1 MGFCLDTWRISGS
14 NGQKWQNR
22 ASGGWTPVP
31 AGCRCE
37 VGAPCH
43 ARTARMARFAPAT
56 RVPRSFAARACH
68 ARSQCTVRKL
78 RGTRAV
84 SRRAEAVRALC
95 ALRAFLT
102 PWSTTRA
109 KARPARMARFAP
121 ATRVPLSFAARACH
135 ALSQCT
141 VRKLRGTRAVSRRAE
156 AVRALCALRAFLTPW
171 STTRCARLTWRGL
184 RQRAA
189 FLHYHGAGLPC
200 IVSVH
205 SSETERHPFI
215 FTRAI
220 QPGELL

>member
-102 PWSTTRA
+102 PWSTTR
-109 KARPARMARFAP
+109 
-121 ATRVPLSFAARACH
+121 
-135 ALSQCT
+135 
-141 VRKLRGTRAVSRRAE
+141 
-156 AVRALCALRAFLTPW
+156 
-171 STTRCARLTWRGL
+171 CARLTWRGL

-205 SSETERHPFI
+205 SSKTERHP
-215 FTRAI
+215 RREPAR
-220 QPGELL
+220 

>member
-156 AVRALCALRAFLTPW
+156 AVRACSLLPVPCTLHLAPCTLHPAPAPPGPMLRATCLLLVDA
-171 STTRCARLTWRGL
+171 SN
-184 RQRAA
+184 RA
-189 FLHYHGAGLPC
+189 HLPP
-200 IVSVH
+200 S
-205 SSETERHPFI
+205 R
-215 FTRAI
+215 R
-220 QPGELL
+220 